1 MRMHDIYSM
10 KGKVVIITGGAG
22 FLGMQYAKG
31 LLSSGATVV
40 LWDKKNE
47 SVLNTCKKKLQ
58 TLSRR
63 PVTTAQVDITDE
75 TDLKGMYPAQVAARN
90 WQQRQYAARLMA
102 SSATE
107 RTNSSSVL
115 EQHSNADRDRLLSQ
129 SK

>member
-1 MRMHDIYSM
+1 MLFRS
-10 KGKVVIITGGAG
+10 
-22 FLGMQYAKG
+22 

-75 TDLKGMYPAQVAARN
+75 HAVVEVVTRIGKQFSHIDVLINNAGVMCHPRAKTVDGFEIHLQTNYLGMP
-90 WQQRQYAARLMA
+90 
-102 SSATE
+102 
-107 RTNSSSVL
+107 
-115 EQHSNADRDRLLSQ
+115 
-129 SK
+129 